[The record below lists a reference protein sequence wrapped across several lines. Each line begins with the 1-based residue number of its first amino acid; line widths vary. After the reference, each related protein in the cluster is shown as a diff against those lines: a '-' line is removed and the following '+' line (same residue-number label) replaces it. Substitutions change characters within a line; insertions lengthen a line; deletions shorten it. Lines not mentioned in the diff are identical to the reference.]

1 VSRRILVFT
10 PRTDPRSTEQV
21 ETLLKSQDS
30 TDSSKDAP
38 HQGAASAYVASTI
51 NQSLPNGD
59 FSTTAGSTQ
68 ARTGVA
74 GAPGDG
80 PFQDVVRNKN
90 TAEQDCSWEMIGLG
104 LEEPLPPQ
112 EVMDDL

>member
-1 VSRRILVFT
+1 MLVSNT
-10 PRTDPRSTEQV
+10 RTDQRSIEQV
-21 ETLLKSQDS
+21 EMLLKSQDPP
-30 TDSSKDAP
+30 DSSKDAP
-38 HQGAASAYVASTI
+38 HRGAASAYVAKTI

-59 FSTTAGSTQ
+59 FSNTTGSTR
-68 ARTGVA
+68 ARTGVS

-80 PFQDVVRNKN
+80 PFQDAVRNKN
-90 TAEQDCSWEMIGLG
+90 TTEQDCSWEMIGLG

>member
-1 VSRRILVFT
+1 MSRRILVLT
-10 PRTDPRSTEQV
+10 PRTDARSIEQV
-21 ETLLKSQDS
+21 ETLLKSQDP
-30 TDSSKDAP
+30 TDLGKDAP

-59 FSTTAGSTQ
+59 FPNTACSTQ
-68 ARTGVA
+68 TRTGGS

-80 PFQDVVRNKN
+80 PFQDAVRNKN
-90 TAEQDCSWEMIGLG
+90 TTEQECSWEMIGLG